1 MRGSRFASF
10 AAGPLGSYREALDM
24 MNASIARMGL
34 VFVTLA
40 SLGGCSAC
48 GPKFPKDKPPQ
59 IASVYITPKQPT
71 VTADWPVSF
80 KAVALSTEGVR
91 FDPMHYDDE
100 GYTVLWEATKLS
112 GASLTGGSSGPDGV
126 KVAMGAQNK
135 NPVQV
140 MVADWTLKQFL
151 LRVTVTYKKAQYRA
165 SVVIEVLD
173 PKLVEGED
181 RVQVQWTPGLA
192 AVMLNGCELT
202 GSPLAAP
209 RAETHWELFEVSVMT
224 PLGKNYTE
232 KDCAREAKFA
242 IAAPFQRLI
251 LNDKTPSGQSPFT
264 GPQWLSPLWTDAP
277 GDELDASDVLLWL
290 PPDTLDL
297 YVYNYTGT
305 SDMSP
310 DFGVQLNRANE
321 VYGQSRVGIAFRIDT
336 TIHGPSLDAPPL
348 KSICSA
354 SAVGGAVSAGGLD
367 VDIASER
374 LNVVVL
380 QGALPT
386 GAAGWACPPFTGF
399 AGRVIYLT
407 WRKSG
412 GFVYSETLA
421 HELGHALGHV
431 DASLGF
437 SWEHLGGSSSA
448 SPNSQPQEGF
458 EKSNIMHPK
467 VFDIPRDRFTVGQGF
482 RMNVDPMSW
491 YQQAPGIPNRHPPRV
506 CGRVEKCLAICPPLH
521 RDVEELPVTS
531 GPCKPSSSAKGESG
545 P

>member
-10 AAGPLGSYREALDM
+10 AAGPLGSYGETLDM

-71 VTADWPVSF
+71 VTAAWPVSF

-100 GYTVLWEATKLS
+100 GYTVLWEAEV
-112 GASLTGGSSGPDGV
+112 ASGPSPKGGPSGFVGV
-126 KVAMGAQNK
+126 TVAMGAK
-135 NPVQV
+135 DENPVQV
-140 MVADWTLKQFL
+140 MVADLTLKQFI
-151 LRVTVTYKKAQYRA
+151 LRVTVSYKKSKYLD
-165 SVVIEVLD
+165 SVVIKVFD
-173 PKLVEGED
+173 PDLLAAED
-181 RVQVQWTPGLA
+181 RVHVKWTPGLA
-192 AVMLNGCELT
+192 AVMLNGCELIQET
-202 GSPLAAP
+202 GLET
-209 RAETHWELFEVSVMT
+209 RAEKHWELFEASLMS

-232 KDCAREAKFA
+232 EDCARDAEFA

-251 LNDKTPSGQSPFT
+251 LYDKTSSGQ
-264 GPQWLSPLWTDAP
+264 PQSAVGQWPAQLWTDAS
-277 GDELDASDVLLWL
+277 GEELDASGAWLWL
-290 PPDTLDL
+290 PPDTLGL

-336 TIHGPSLDAPPL
+336 TIHGPSLDAPPHM
-348 KSICSA
+348 SICSA

-431 DASLGF
+431 HASLGPG
-437 SWEHLGGSSSA
+437 WEHLGGSSNL
-448 SPNSQPQEGF
+448 SPNRQPQEGF
-458 EKSNIMHPK
+458 EKSNVMHPK
-467 VFDIPRDRFTVGQGF
+467 VLDIPRDRFTVGQGF
-482 RMNVDPMSW
+482 RMNVDPTSW
-491 YQQAPGIPNRHPPRV
+491 YQKEPGIPNRHPPRV
-506 CGRVEKCLAICPPLH
+506 CGLVKKCLDVCPPLH
-521 RDVEELPVTS
+521 RDVDELPVTS
-531 GPCKPSSSAKGESG
+531 GPCKTSSSAKGG
-545 P
+545 AYP